1 MMRATAN
8 TPTCWRLR
16 LFNQTQDEVIIP
28 IFSLNIYSFFS
39 LNLLQYFQATTV
51 WKMRERERLTWVAG
65 LAIDVPIS
73 APTSK
78 AQGNSIHE
86 QVKKQQWSCYVSPN
100 RLRHS
105 LSTSPFLLASILIS
119 SSPQKQIP
127 ALYREILC
135 TTLIY
140 PSCNYTPNS
149 SQLLPLSCLVRG
161 LAVKL
166 NRRVKCIGTR
176 YV

>member
-1 MMRATAN
+1 
-8 TPTCWRLR
+8 
-16 LFNQTQDEVIIP
+16 
-28 IFSLNIYSFFS
+28 
-39 LNLLQYFQATTV
+39 
-51 WKMRERERLTWVAG
+51 MRERERLTWVAG

-127 ALYREILC
+127 ALYRDSLHHSYISFL
-135 TTLIY
+135 
-140 PSCNYTPNS
+140 
-149 SQLLPLSCLVRG
+149 QLHSKL
-161 LAVKL
+161 LAVASFELPCQGFSREAK
-166 NRRVKCIGTR
+166 
-176 YV
+176 